1 MLPLRRREWKLR
13 RRIHVTPVLLVGVT
27 DDCPDLFVAL
37 ITSLLDE
44 TVDVEPLRRV
54 VHHTA
59 NPKGADHLRAFL
71 FAAIPTDL
79 SVCQNSPVRARFRG
93 SVFQKGDLSR
103 PTRADLRLCP
113 PHSSSFYQSRPV
125 LTSLTFCEFV

>member
-1 MLPLRRREWKLR
+1 
-13 RRIHVTPVLLVGVT
+13 VGVT

-79 SVCQNSPVRARFRG
+79 SVCQNSRSELVSEGAFSKRVTFLGPRE
-93 SVFQKGDLSR
+93 
-103 PTRADLRLCP
+103 PTSA
-113 PHSSSFYQSRPV
+113 YV
-125 LTSLTFCEFV
+125 LLILAVSTNPDQF